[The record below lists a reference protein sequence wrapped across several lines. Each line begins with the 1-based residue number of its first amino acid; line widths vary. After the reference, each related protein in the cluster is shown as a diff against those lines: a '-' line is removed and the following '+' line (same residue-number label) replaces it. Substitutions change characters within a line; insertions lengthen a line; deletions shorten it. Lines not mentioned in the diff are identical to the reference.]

1 MRVEQTGAERCEVAA
16 NGGFVLVR
24 VPVRIAGESERDK
37 AVAHYVIGGFVGRET
52 SWPLR
57 RGSETTLT
65 FRIPGELF
73 RERERLSLE
82 VRRKDS
88 PADPETL
95 WAKRYEVRWVNGSP
109 QLEPVPD

>member
-1 MRVEQTGAERCEVAA
+1 MRVEQNGAERCEVAT

-24 VPVRIAGESERDK
+24 VPVRVIGEVERGE
-37 AVAHYVIGGFVGRET
+37 AATRYVIGGFVGRET
-52 SWPLR
+52 SWLPR
-57 RGSETTLT
+57 SGYEGVLT

-82 VRRKDS
+82 MYRKDG
-88 PADPETL
+88 PAGPETL

-109 QLEPVPD
+109 QVEPVPD